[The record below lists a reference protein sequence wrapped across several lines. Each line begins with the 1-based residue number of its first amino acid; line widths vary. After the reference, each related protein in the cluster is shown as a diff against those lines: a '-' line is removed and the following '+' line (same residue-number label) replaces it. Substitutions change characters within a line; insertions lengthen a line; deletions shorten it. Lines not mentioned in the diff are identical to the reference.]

1 MSTPF
6 LGEIK
11 MFSGNF
17 APKDWAFC
25 DGQILPIAQYTA
37 LFSLLG
43 TTYGG
48 NGTSNFALPNLQGRV
63 PIHSGSLAGGSLYTL
78 GAIGGQ
84 EVVTLTTAQMPAH
97 SHEFV
102 STNVAG
108 LDNPAGS
115 VLGAPASG
123 TALYATGGPDGTMN
137 ASGNLPVG
145 SSSPHSNL
153 MPYLATNFIIAMAGI
168 FPSRN

>member
-6 LGEIK
+6 LGEIR

-17 APKDWAFC
+17 PPRDWAFC
-25 DGQILPIAQYTA
+25 DGQILPINQYTA

-63 PIHSGSLAGGSLYTL
+63 PVHMGSLAGGGTYVL
-78 GAIGGQ
+78 GQMAG
-84 EVVTLTTAQMPAH
+84 EEAVTLTTAQMPAH

-102 STNVAG
+102 STNLAG

-115 VLGAPASG
+115 VLGAPVAG
-123 TALYATGGPDGTMN
+123 TALYASSGPTGTMN
-137 ASGNLPVG
+137 TAGNVAVG
-145 SSSPHSNL
+145 SNQPHSNL
-153 MPYLATNFIIAMAGI
+153 MPFLATNFIIAMAGI
-168 FPSRN
+168 YPSRN

>member
-6 LGEIK
+6 LGEIR

-17 APKDWAFC
+17 APRDWAFC
-25 DGQILPIAQYTA
+25 DGQILSIAQNTA

-63 PIHSGSLAGGSLYTL
+63 PVHMGSLAGGSAYVL
-78 GAIGGQ
+78 GETAG
-84 EVVTLTTAQMPAH
+84 EEAVTLTTAQLPAH

-102 STNVAG
+102 STGFAG

-115 VLGAPASG
+115 VLGAPAAG
-123 TALYATGGPDGTMN
+123 TALYASSGPTGTMN
-137 ASGNLPVG
+137 AAGNVSVG
-145 SSSPHSNL
+145 SNTPHSNL
-153 MPYLATNFIIAMAGI
+153 MPFLVTNFIIALAGI
-168 FPSRN
+168 YPSRN

>member
-17 APKDWAFC
+17 PPRDWAFC
-25 DGQILPIAQYTA
+25 DGQILSIAQNTA
-37 LFSLLG
+37 LFALLG

-48 NGTSNFALPNLQGRV
+48 NGTETFALPNLQGRV
-63 PIHSGSLAGGSLYTL
+63 PVHNGSLAGGDTYYL
-78 GAIGGQ
+78 GTMAGA
-84 EVVTLTTAQMPAH
+84 ESVTLTSAQMPAH
-97 SHEFV
+97 SHQFV
-102 STNVAG
+102 STNIAG

-115 VLGAPASG
+115 VLGAPAAG
-123 TALYATGGPDGTMN
+123 TALYASSGPTGTMN
-137 ASGNLPVG
+137 AAGNLPVG
-145 SSSPHSNL
+145 SNLPHSNL
-153 MPYLATNFIIAMAGI
+153 MPFLVTNFIIALAGI

>member
-1 MSTPF
+1 MATPF

-17 APKDWAFC
+17 APKGWAFC
-25 DGQILPIAQYTA
+25 DGQILSIQQNTA

-48 NGTSNFALPNLQGRV
+48 NGTTNFQLPNLQGRV
-63 PIHSGSLAGGSLYTL
+63 PVHWGVLPGGNQYPLGESGGV
-78 GAIGGQ
+78 
-84 EVVTLTTAQMPAH
+84 ENVTLTIGQMPAH

-108 LDNPAGS
+108 LDNPAGG

-123 TALYATGGPDGTMN
+123 TALYANGGPDGTMN

-145 SSSPHSNL
+145 GNSPHSNV
-153 MPYLATNFIIAMAGI
+153 MPYLATNFIIALQGI
-168 FPSRN
+168 FPTRN